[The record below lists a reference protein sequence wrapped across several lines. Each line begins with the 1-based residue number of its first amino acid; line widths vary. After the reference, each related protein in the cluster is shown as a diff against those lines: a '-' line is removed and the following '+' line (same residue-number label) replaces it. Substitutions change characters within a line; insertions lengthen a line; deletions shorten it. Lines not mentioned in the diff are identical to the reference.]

1 MGLRSFQSRIIVS
14 SGNSKVVSLLQ
25 NRVTFGPFQRCET
38 LLHTFN
44 LHSKEL
50 SETRARPMLS
60 LSTTARITY
69 AAAISELFGVSE
81 EGSSRHL
88 DWQNVVQGD
97 VASGQVAALPDQE
110 DGAALRTQRRATKK
124 AEKLAHDHLQDTE
137 DGAEDISSA
146 WCLHD
151 TSIDELLHEK
161 TQCGFVTT
169 FEDPSGPDWAGVLR
183 SFQQSM
189 RQLYRASRVLAHASH
204 PKCTANVCLASYAEA
219 FLSLLT

>member
-1 MGLRSFQSRIIVS
+1 MGLRSFQSRTIVS

-25 NRVTFGPFQRCET
+25 NRVTFGSFQRCET

-69 AAAISELFGVSE
+69 AAAISKLFGVSE
-81 EGSSRHL
+81 KAVRDIWTGKTWSKETWHLNKSRPFPAKKMGRPFGRK
-88 DWQNVVQGD
+88 DAQPRKPR
-97 VASGQVAALPDQE
+97 S
-110 DGAALRTQRRATKK
+110 LRTIIFRTLKMGPK
-124 AEKLAHDHLQDTE
+124 T
-137 DGAEDISSA
+137 SSA

-151 TSIDELLHEK
+151 TSIDELRHEK
-161 TQCGFVTT
+161 TQCGFVPT
-169 FEDPSGPDWAGVLR
+169 FEDPFGPDWAGVLY

-189 RQLYRASRVLAHASH
+189 RQLYQASRGLAHASC
-204 PKCTANVCLASYAEA
+204 PKHAANVCLASYAEV
-219 FLSLLT
+219 FLSHLT